1 MSQDEQLQQ
10 TAAETAAEQSA
21 PQAEQASADTE
32 ALVAQVESLEQALS
46 EAKEQSL
53 RAAAEAQNIR
63 RRSEQDVEKAHKF
76 ALEKFARE
84 LLPVVD
90 SLEKAVDALGEVS
103 DAQREGVEMT
113 FKLLMDSLQK
123 FNIEQ
128 VDPRNETFDPQLHEA
143 MTMVPNPDLPNN
155 TVMDVLQKGFTLNGR
170 LLRPA
175 MVVVSTGG
183 AAKKIDEK
191 A

>member
-10 TAAETAAEQSA
+10 TAAETAAEQPA
-21 PQAEQASADTE
+21 PQAEQTSADNE
-32 ALVAQVESLEQALS
+32 ALVAQVESLEQALN

-76 ALEKFARE
+76 ALEKFSRE

>member
-21 PQAEQASADTE
+21 PQAEQTSADNE

>member
-10 TAAETAAEQSA
+10 TAAETAADQSA